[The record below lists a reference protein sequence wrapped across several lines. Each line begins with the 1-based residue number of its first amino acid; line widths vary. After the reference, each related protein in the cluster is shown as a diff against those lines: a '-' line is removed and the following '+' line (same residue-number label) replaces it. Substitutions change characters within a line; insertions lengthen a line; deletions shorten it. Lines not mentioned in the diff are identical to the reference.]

1 MQTDVHWK
9 DTFIIQYTGYTTDK
23 SKGAILSHR
32 NVMHNAAQASA
43 VNSFKKSHET
53 LLSAFL
59 MFHIAGHA
67 NAIISGIQGGKIIL
81 EPDARDTDF
90 IHDQLQKSLANV
102 IIGLPALFDIMV
114 SNIAFAALNFTKL
127 IVVVS
132 GTATLTHGSYDALPV
147 IIGENKIPDE
157 FGMTETAPCYIA
169 NPPKRYKL
177 GSIGFLLLNA
187 KMKIRDD
194 EIDNHDIPFGES
206 GEIICTGPQVMKG
219 YLNLLNESG
228 KHCVKLT
235 ANVGYFLAMRD
246 KWTRKVIFLFV
257 LAPKK
262 C

>member
-1 MQTDVHWK
+1 
-9 DTFIIQYTGYTTDK
+9 
-23 SKGAILSHR
+23 
-32 NVMHNAAQASA
+32 
-43 VNSFKKSHET
+43 
-53 LLSAFL
+53 
-59 MFHIAGHA
+59 
-67 NAIISGIQGGKIIL
+67 
-81 EPDARDTDF
+81 
-90 IHDQLQKSLANV
+90 
-102 IIGLPALFDIMV
+102 
-114 SNIAFAALNFTKL
+114 
-127 IVVVS
+127 
-132 GTATLTHGSYDALPV
+132 
-147 IIGENKIPDE
+147 
-157 FGMTETAPCYIA
+157 MTETAPCYIA

-206 GEIICTGPQVMKG
+206 GEIICTGLQVMKG